1 MDIDATDVGKLI
13 LRLVLGPLVLL
24 HGIAKF
30 TGGFAFI
37 VSLMNQY
44 GLPEF
49 FAYAVYLGE
58 VLGPLMIIIG
68 VFTRV
73 GAGLI
78 AINMLVAIV
87 LVHLP
92 QLLELGDHGGWA
104 LELQGMYLFTAL
116 ALTLLGS
123 GRLAVHPD

>member
-1 MDIDATDVGKLI
+1 MDIDATDIGKLI
-13 LRLVLGPLVLL
+13 LRLALGFTVLL
-24 HGIAKF
+24 HGIAKL
-30 TGGFAFI
+30 TGGFAYI
-37 VSLMNQY
+37 TSLMAQY

-49 FAYAVYLGE
+49 FAYGVYLGE

-68 VFTRV
+68 VYSRV

-78 AINMLVAIV
+78 VINMLVAIA

-92 QLLELGDHGGWA
+92 ELFVLTKHGSWA
-104 LELQGMYLFTAL
+104 LELQGMFLFSAL

-123 GRLAVHPD
+123 GRLAARPD